1 MLHLQINTADGSVEQ
16 VIASTPKSDLM
27 PFKFDLSKVLLVDFH
42 TKEYV
47 AVAFCYATL
56 KWTALHSRLG
66 IQNSLLA

>member
-16 VIASTPKSDLM
+16 VIASSPKSDLM
-27 PFKFDLSKVLLVDFH
+27 PFKFDLSKVLLMDFR

-47 AVAFCYATL
+47 AVAFCYGTL

-66 IQNSLLA
+66 IQNFLLA